1 LSVCCH
7 QRGEI
12 PNSSTDPTCPTL
24 FQPTDALDGKLVRIR
39 VPGGLLSSEQ
49 GRVLAKVSDRLGSST
64 IEVTN
69 RANIQ
74 LRGVKA
80 SISPEIL
87 FQLQDV
93 GLAGK
98 ILQTDWVRNIMASP
112 TAGIDPE
119 QLVDTRFIIKQLAQC
134 IGSNPTF
141 AQLSPK
147 FSIGIDGGERVSIWQ
162 QPNDI
167 LLQAVKTQEDRERV
181 WFHLYLAGI
190 DARVACLPEDCIAV
204 VEAIAQVY
212 LDLVDSNVTRKPR
225 FKQVLQEIGLDN
237 YLVRIKK
244 YFPNIFFSEDARRTN
259 PNSDNLGIHHQRQPH
274 LYYMGIAL
282 PLGRLTTDRLR
293 QICNISEKYG
303 NGSVRLTPWRGILLP
318 DLQDPCSVQQQL
330 EELGLSSTTNTIWGG
345 LIACSGT
352 SGCAASVTDT
362 QRDALALAQYISDN
376 SVLDKPMT
384 IHLTG
389 CPKSCA
395 HHGSSDLTLVGVQID
410 QGDRQVAGYH
420 LYGGDLEPPF
430 GQKLMTNLLPTELA
444 ATISEIISIY
454 QKECTN
460 PQQSLRDFL
469 NQSDLNQ
476 FGTEE
481 NSC

>member
-1 LSVCCH
+1 VSVCCH
-7 QRGEI
+7 ERGQV
-12 PNSSTDPTCPTL
+12 PNTCPTL

-39 VPGGLLSSEQ
+39 IPGGILTSEQ
-49 GRVLAKVSDRLGSST
+49 GRVLADTSDRLGSSA

-74 LRGVKA
+74 LRGVKG
-80 SISPEIL
+80 SIPPEIL
-87 FQLQDV
+87 FQLQEV

-98 ILQTDWVRNIMASP
+98 MLLVDGVRNIMASP

-119 QLVDTRFIIKQLAQC
+119 QLIDTRFIVKQLAQR
-134 IGSNPTF
+134 IGSNFKF
-141 AQLSPK
+141 AELSPK
-147 FSIGIDGGERVSIWQ
+147 FSIGIDGGEKVSIWQ

-167 LLQAVKTQEDRERV
+167 LLQAVKKQEDRERV

-204 VEAIAQVY
+204 VEAIAEVY
-212 LDLVDSNVTRKPR
+212 LDLVDANITRKPR
-225 FKQVLQEIGLDN
+225 LKQVLQQIGLDN
-237 YLVRIKK
+237 YLDRIKK
-244 YFPNIFFSEDARRTN
+244 YFPNL
-259 PNSDNLGIHHQRQPH
+259 SDSNYTRPTTDTCDRLGIHHQLQPH

-293 QICNISEKYG
+293 QICDIAKKYG
-303 NGSVRLTPWRGILLP
+303 NGSVRLTPWRSILLP
-318 DLQDPCSVQQQL
+318 DIQDTSSVEQQL
-330 EELGLSSTTNTIWGG
+330 EELGLSSATNTIWEGS
-345 LIACSGT
+345 IACSGT

-362 QRDALALAQYISDN
+362 QSDAFALAEYISN
-376 SVLDKPMT
+376 NLTLDKPLT

-410 QGDRQVAGYH
+410 KGDRQIAGYH
-420 LYGGDLEPPF
+420 LYGGNQEPPF
-430 GQKLMTNLLPTELA
+430 GKLLLSNLEPNRLPEKIAQILA
-444 ATISEIISIY
+444 IY
-454 QKECTN
+454 QREGEKKGLSWQEFINCWF
-460 PQQSLRDFL
+460 D
-469 NQSDLNQ
+469 
-476 FGTEE
+476 TEG